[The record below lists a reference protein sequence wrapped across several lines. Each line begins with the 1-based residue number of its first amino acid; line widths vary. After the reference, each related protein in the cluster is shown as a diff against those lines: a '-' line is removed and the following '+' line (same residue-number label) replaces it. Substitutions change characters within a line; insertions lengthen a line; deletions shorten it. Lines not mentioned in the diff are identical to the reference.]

1 MKSVHELTDNL
12 IKQMPYTT
20 SLERTK
26 LLVEIDKIIDKPYR
40 DYRIELNEY
49 SVRYKATHESIYI
62 YSKRVIDHDNL
73 IEYINDVD
81 IPEGYKIK
89 VCLFKNNIGVGDY
102 YDITRYVN
110 EIKNKFFN
118 RLFGR

>member
-102 YDITRYVN
+102 YVITRYVN